1 MKAVT
6 IASLCCCFLAGIVAV
21 RGQSSTTQQPPSPG
35 SPAALTGQPSELEG
49 DRFPALRESADRFRT
64 DYEKTDGDNMR
75 EIEKLMRTKRCQINR
90 IGGLLDR
97 TIEAMQQWLVTEKK
111 YWEVWGEA
119 EQKRVDG
126 QVKTLASMEADQKRI
141 ADMLDL
147 EKQDREE
154 LLRRRAALEKGKRT
168 EEIATQIDGLVKDI
182 QDSEARL
189 NEAQKQY
196 DTLTVLIGNM
206 KASISTR
213 LIFIRQQTARLE
225 AYGLDMS
232 AYYEK
237 QRAAAQEVCNT
248 KQPDTRQ
255 TPLPKRKT
263 N

>member
-1 MKAVT
+1 MKAF
-6 IASLCCCFLAGIVAV
+6 IASLCCWVFAGSVPV
-21 RGQSSTTQQPPSPG
+21 SGQTSSTAQPASPG
-35 SPAALTGQPSELEG
+35 SPTALTGQQNELEG
-49 DRFPALRESADRFRT
+49 DRFPALRESADRLRA

-75 EIEKLMRTKRCQINR
+75 EIEKLMRTRRCQINR

-97 TIEAMQQWLVTEKK
+97 TLEAMQQWLVTETK

-126 QVKTLASMEADQKRI
+126 QIKTLAGMEADQKRI
-141 ADMLDL
+141 ADLLDL
-147 EKQDREE
+147 EKKDREE

-168 EEIATQIDGLVKDI
+168 QEIADQIDGLVKDI

-196 DTLTVLIGNM
+196 DTLTVQISNM

-213 LIFIRQQTARLE
+213 LVLIRQNKARLE

-263 N
+263 NP